1 MDCRGGAIVDN
12 FHLDVSSSS
21 TMSDCVCPSRLFH
34 SLILYCI
41 VLSRAILCC
50 TVLHRTVPTLCVQTS
65 SQIYSILSHS
75 HNSTPLGLST
85 SFQEFVSREGK
96 KYDNPAHQSQRKMK
110 LKQVSNITKMSA
122 ISFRYLSLS
131 LSSDYLTYSLPPP
144 LCILLPNFSHHTF
157 S

>member
-1 MDCRGGAIVDN
+1 MDN
-12 FHLDVSSSS
+12 FHLGVSSST

-34 SLILYCI
+34 SLTLHCI
-41 VLSRAILCC
+41 VLSRAMLRCA
-50 TVLHRTVPTLCVQTS
+50 VLHRTVPTS
-65 SQIYSILSHS
+65 FQISSILSHS

-144 LCILLPNFSHHTF
+144 FCILLPNFSHHTF